1 MALTLNINGSATQV
15 EVDGDTPLL
24 WVLRDLLGLTGT
36 KYSCGIGVCGS
47 CLVLLDDAPTKA
59 CQIKAT
65 ACVGRSITTIEGLA
79 QQADHPLLKTW
90 LALQVPQCGY
100 CQSGQIIMAYAL
112 LSKNSDPSAD
122 EIDAAMSQV
131 LCRCGSYPRIRQAI
145 HQAAEMINTKEKTA

>member
-1 MALTLNINGSATQV
+1 MALTLNINGSSTKV
-15 EVDGDTPLL
+15 EADGDTPLL
-24 WVLRDLLGLTGT
+24 WVLRDQLGLTGT

-47 CLVLLDDAPTKA
+47 CLVLLDGTPTKA
-59 CQIKAT
+59 CQITAA
-65 ACVGRSITTIEGLA
+65 ACVGQPITTIEGLA
-79 QQADHPLLKTW
+79 QQTDHPLLKTW

-112 LSKNSDPSAD
+112 LSKNSKPSAD

-145 HQAAEMINTKEKTA
+145 HQAAGLINAKDTIA

>member
-24 WVLRDLLGLTGT
+24 WVLRDQLGLTGT

-47 CLVLLDDAPTKA
+47 CLVLLDETPTKA
-59 CQIKAT
+59 CQIKAK
-65 ACVGRSITTIEGLA
+65 ACVGRQITTIEGLA

-112 LSKNSDPSAD
+112 LSKNSNPSVD

-145 HQAAEMINTKEKTA
+145 HQAAEMINAKEKTA